1 MAAASKVTLKL
12 LVDKKSHKVL
22 FGEAG
27 KEFVDFL
34 FTILSLPLGTVTRLL
49 SKKYMV
55 GCLGNLYQSIGDL
68 NDTFIQP
75 TLNKHTILN
84 PETPTTGSTLL
95 LVKNQ
100 TSRSQKALIPCQ
112 EPVDPNNS
120 SCWERFNR
128 GSYTTTLTL
137 LSDDG
142 STPTRNFYTCQY
154 SHRVVTFDP
163 LAMCPKCSST
173 SRMQYAV
180 ELVASPAKNNEAGWS
195 GEEGGGFVK
204 GVMTYMVMDDLE
216 VKPMST
222 ICSIT
227 LLNKFNIQ
235 EVGAL
240 EEMFIEIGMDE
251 VTDPFRYD

>member
-1 MAAASKVTLKL
+1 MAAALKVTLKL

-34 FTILSLPLGTVTRLL
+34 FTILSLPLGTVTRLF
-49 SKKYMV
+49 SKKYYAIHPN
-55 GCLGNLYQSIGDL
+55 NLYQSIEDL

-95 LVKNQ
+95 L
-100 TSRSQKALIPCQ
+100 
-112 EPVDPNNS
+112 
-120 SCWERFNR
+120 
-128 GSYTTTLTL
+128 
-137 LSDDG
+137 SDDG
-142 STPTRNFYTCQY
+142 STPTRKFYTCQY

-180 ELVASPAKNNEAGWS
+180 ELVASPAKNNEAG
-195 GEEGGGFVK
+195 GFLK
-204 GVMTYMVMDDLE
+204 GVVTYMVMDDLE

-222 ICSIT
+222 ISSIT

-240 EEMFIEIGMDE
+240 EEIFIEIGMDE
-251 VTDPFRYD
+251 VTDPFRYLNIG

>member
-49 SKKYMV
+49 SKKYM
-55 GCLGNLYQSIGDL
+55 
-68 NDTFIQP
+68 
-75 TLNKHTILN
+75 
-84 PETPTTGSTLL
+84 
-95 LVKNQ
+95 
-100 TSRSQKALIPCQ
+100 
-112 EPVDPNNS
+112 
-120 SCWERFNR
+120 
-128 GSYTTTLTL
+128 
-137 LSDDG
+137 
-142 STPTRNFYTCQY
+142 
-154 SHRVVTFDP
+154 
-163 LAMCPKCSST
+163 
-173 SRMQYAV
+173 YAV